1 METTSATGSLGN
13 PLLEEYVDCLHFILS
28 IGLELVI
35 DPTLN
40 WDDITTDESD
50 ITRKFLDITQE
61 SFADEIG
68 LKRNSVA
75 LIERGKR
82 NPSEKTLKEIRERF
96 NVNKEWLLD
105 GSGQVFNDDHKD
117 HYLFNLCG
125 KLCNSDNDLLKDTFI
140 QVMNLD
146 EKYLKMFNAM
156 LGVVLSQNKE

>member
-1 METTSATGSLGN
+1 MKKSIDEVIKEFEEN
-13 PLLEEYVDCLHFILS
+13 LECEAAKFDINTRIL
-28 IGLELVI
+28 II
-35 DPTLN
+35 
-40 WDDITTDESD
+40 
-50 ITRKFLDITQE
+50 RKFLDITQE

-75 LIERGKR
+75 LVERGKR

>member
-1 METTSATGSLGN
+1 MKKSVDEVIKEFEKNLECEATKFDIN
-13 PLLEEYVDCLHFILS
+13 TRIL
-28 IGLELVI
+28 II
-35 DPTLN
+35 
-40 WDDITTDESD
+40 
-50 ITRKFLDITQE
+50 RKFLDITQE

-105 GSGQVFNDDHKD
+105 GTGQVFNDDHKD

-146 EKYLKMFNAM
+146 DKYLKMFNAM